1 MILLKK
7 SNPWVAV
14 RGAWRA
20 KAEIV
25 QIVQRGFEHRA
36 TKQCAQGMDF

>member
-1 MILLKK
+1 MISLKK
-7 SNPWVAV
+7 SNTWAAV
-14 RGAWRA
+14 QSAWRA

-36 TKQCAQGMDF
+36 TQQCAQEMDF

>member
-7 SNPWVAV
+7 SNPWFAV
-14 RGAWRA
+14 QGAWRA

-25 QIVQRGFEHRA
+25 QRGFEHRA
-36 TKQCAQGMDF
+36 TQQCAQEMDF